1 MTFEKE
7 LENLLNRYSK
17 EIASNT
23 PDFILAAYISDSLD
37 AFNAATKE
45 RDRWYGRTV
54 KIFSTSSAASV
65 SVSKEK

>member
-17 EIASNT
+17 EIHSNT

-37 AFNAATKE
+37 AFNAATME
-45 RDRWYGRTV
+45 RDRWYGHTV
-54 KIFSTSSAASV
+54 KLYSTSAAE
-65 SVSKEK
+65 SKGSK